1 MSRIYKQS
9 TISPAIPGYTAGA
22 GKCLR
27 CDLPAEWMQSWIEYR
42 HGKQIGISRRFYCTA
57 HKPAGR
63 VTCPKS

>member
-22 GKCLR
+22 GKCIR

-42 HGKQIGISRRFYCTA
+42 HGNKKFHWDNTA
-57 HKPAGR
+57 ESATRGK
-63 VTCPKS
+63 V